1 MNHAGNA
8 RRDARNHV
16 KIKFRVVAAR
26 NTLRELISD
35 SHNASIR
42 RVVTVPPSHPP
53 PLLSRVNEVN
63 VEKYR
68 QSEKI
73 KIIIKTVIIDSLL
86 VSSFR

>member
-42 RVVTVPPSHPP
+42 RVVTVSSPP
-53 PLLSRVNEVN
+53 PTHPRFCPELTKLTLRSMDSR
-63 VEKYR
+63 K
-68 QSEKI
+68 K
-73 KIIIKTVIIDSLL
+73 
-86 VSSFR
+86 